1 MALIFRPRNPRR
13 FSHKPIY
20 WDPKKEDLDR
30 RVEQIR
36 QELVARG
43 EISAVDPASGTT
55 GDDDQDELSK
65 GVFEEQ
71 LSESM
76 LSGARHLK
84 KQRDKGI
91 DNSSRSSL
99 ILRNILI
106 LLLLGFIIWIL
117 YYRGGSTMHKFFGL

>member
-43 EISAVDPASGTT
+43 EISAVDSVSGTT

-117 YYRGGSTMHKFFGL
+117 YYRGGSTLHKFFGL

>member
-43 EISAVDPASGTT
+43 EISAVDPVSGTT

-117 YYRGGSTMHKFFGL
+117 YYRGGSTLHKFFGL

>member
-13 FSHKPIY
+13 FSHRPIY

-43 EISAVDPASGTT
+43 EISAVDSASGTT

-91 DNSSRSSL
+91 DNSRSEE
-99 ILRNILI
+99 RRV
-106 LLLLGFIIWIL
+106 GKEC
-117 YYRGGSTMHKFFGL
+117 R